1 MGRGQASGGNF
12 VEYLPSVKTGYAAL
26 RTHLGNRRRFGNPHP
41 PPVGGR
47 LGHQGSQGHGA
58 RAPVA
63 RAEAAAPRAAD
74 APSQTPSARGQE
86 GRLGSRAPPRPVG
99 PAAAGQA
106 PPRTD
111 GRTGGRADGRRGLSS
126 CSRHAPLG
134 EDFKPWATSSPPS
147 PRPAPATGGGAP
159 LIGRAARRRVLIGR
173 GASRP
178 RFGARRLLHFVG
190 RGGRRRSGRE
200 AEAVSSYLIGALG
213 FRTSRAS
220 SLPGRG
226 GGLRR
231 RARAAAAAAVPSL
244 KSLGL
249 LSYLCAE
256 ETQMLASAPRLN
268 SADRPMKTSVLRQ
281 RKGSGRKQHLLSW
294 AWQQGRG
301 QVVEIL
307 QSEKQTER

>member
-12 VEYLPSVKTGYAAL
+12 VEYLPPVKTGYAAL
-26 RTHLGNRRRFGNPHP
+26 RTHLGNRRPFGNPHP

-63 RAEAAAPRAAD
+63 QAEAAAPRAAD
-74 APSQTPSARGQE
+74 APSQTPSARGQD

-99 PAAAGQA
+99 PAAEGQA

-111 GRTGGRADGRRGLSS
+111 GPAGGRAGGRRGLSS

-147 PRPAPATGGGAP
+147 PRPAPATGGGAR

-200 AEAVSSYLIGALG
+200 AEAVSS
-213 FRTSRAS
+213 
-220 SLPGRG
+220 
-226 GGLRR
+226 
-231 RARAAAAAAVPSL
+231 
-244 KSLGL
+244 
-249 LSYLCAE
+249 
-256 ETQMLASAPRLN
+256 
-268 SADRPMKTSVLRQ
+268 
-281 RKGSGRKQHLLSW
+281 
-294 AWQQGRG
+294 
-301 QVVEIL
+301 
-307 QSEKQTER
+307 

>member
-111 GRTGGRADGRRGLSS
+111 GRTGGRAAAGASAVVPDMLLSGRISNPGPQARLPRPGRPQQQAVARLSLAGRR
-126 CSRHAPLG
+126 
-134 EDFKPWATSSPPS
+134 
-147 PRPAPATGGGAP
+147 
-159 LIGRAARRRVLIGR
+159 
-173 GASRP
+173 
-178 RFGARRLLHFVG
+178 VG
-190 RGGRRRSGRE
+190 
-200 AEAVSSYLIGALG
+200 V
-213 FRTSRAS
+213 
-220 SLPGRG
+220 
-226 GGLRR
+226 
-231 RARAAAAAAVPSL
+231 
-244 KSLGL
+244 
-249 LSYLCAE
+249 C
-256 ETQMLASAPRLN
+256 
-268 SADRPMKTSVLRQ
+268 
-281 RKGSGRKQHLLSW
+281 
-294 AWQQGRG
+294 
-301 QVVEIL
+301 
-307 QSEKQTER
+307 